1 MVLLVKLQS
10 IQNLTKPVWKDMVI
24 NTKEDRVMFK
34 NPFVT
39 IGGIIVLI
47 IIGAIIFTFIDV
59 IKSAF

>member
-1 MVLLVKLQS
+1 
-10 IQNLTKPVWKDMVI
+10 MVI